1 MLPRQSQVIFGK
13 LSARGFD
20 LLSAG
25 VVRQPVHEFLQF
37 GLKATEMKSKN
48 SALVTSS
55 IALARI
61 WREILKLIRLTFPF
75 FGIYRRVAF
84 DSYIGPGFCIISV
97 ELEPLLGSV
106 LGVGLDRFDR
116 TFWLTYPAID
126 AFVGM
131 DDEHVFA
138 LVETIDG
145 ANLHAIHQLA
155 LDAGFID
162 DISQMSSSLWQRQ
175 PLSDL
180 LVLSFRRRR
189 ISPFLAW
196 GCYHK

>member
-1 MLPRQSQVIFGK
+1 MAICR
-13 LSARGFD
+13 
-20 LLSAG
+20 
-25 VVRQPVHEFLQF
+25 
-37 GLKATEMKSKN
+37 
-48 SALVTSS
+48 ALV
-55 IALARI
+55 ALARI

-84 DSYIGPGFCIISV
+84 DSYIGPGFCVISV

-116 TFWLTYPAID
+116 TFRLTYPTID

-180 LVLSFRRRR
+180 LMLSFRRRR

-196 GCYHK
+196 GCYTTNKAKTVQRAPLEVPMWL

>member
-1 MLPRQSQVIFGK
+1 MSPNDPKRTVVNQYQLQTLLTRSRDVI
-13 LSARGFD
+13 
-20 LLSAG
+20 
-25 VVRQPVHEFLQF
+25 
-37 GLKATEMKSKN
+37 GLTQMAICR
-48 SALVTSS
+48 ALV
-55 IALARI
+55 ALARI
-61 WREILKLIRLTFPF
+61 WREILKLIRLTFPL

-84 DSYIGPGFCIISV
+84 DRYIGPGFCVITV

-116 TFWLTYPAID
+116 TFRLTYPTID

-145 ANLHAIHQLA
+145 AYLHAIHQLA

-175 PLSDL
+175 PYQICLCGVSAAGVFHRFWDGD
-180 LVLSFRRRR
+180 VTTNKAKTVQCA
-189 ISPFLAW
+189 PA
-196 GCYHK
+196 

>member
-1 MLPRQSQVIFGK
+1 MSASDPKRTVVNQYHLQTLLTLSRDVI
-13 LSARGFD
+13 
-20 LLSAG
+20 
-25 VVRQPVHEFLQF
+25 
-37 GLKATEMKSKN
+37 GLTQMAICR
-48 SALVTSS
+48 ALV
-55 IALARI
+55 ALARI
-61 WREILKLIRLTFPF
+61 WREILKLIRLTFPL

-84 DSYIGPGFCIISV
+84 DRYIGPGFCVISV

-116 TFWLTYPAID
+116 TFRLTYPTID

-145 ANLHAIHQLA
+145 AYLHAIHQLA

-162 DISQMSSSLWQRQ
+162 DISQNVILSLATAA
-175 PLSDL
+175 LSDL
-180 LVLSFRRRR
+180 LMLSFRRRR
-189 ISPFLAW
+189 NRFW
-196 GCYHK
+196 DGDVTT